1 MHGARLH
8 TLASFDRI
16 LVLKG
21 IAMNLIQCI
30 RRLAVVLAGL
40 GGAALASIIVAPAA
54 FAVREPPP
62 GGGGGAPASPAPP
75 DTVAVV
81 AGGMPGWQIALIAVG
96 AALLAAVLAVLLHR
110 VWAARRSLA
119 ARGA

>member
-1 MHGARLH
+1 MRGARLH

-16 LVLKG
+16 LVPKG

-30 RRLAVVLAGL
+30 RRLAAVLAGL

-96 AALLAAVLAVLLHR
+96 AALLAAVLAVLLDR

>member
-1 MHGARLH
+1 MRGARLH

-30 RRLAVVLAGL
+30 RRLAAFLAGL
-40 GGAALASIIVAPAA
+40 GGAALASVIAAPAA
-54 FAVREPPP
+54 FAVRVPPP
-62 GGGGGAPASPAPP
+62 GVGAPAHPAPP

-96 AALLAAVLAVLLHR
+96 AALLAAVLAVLLDR
-110 VWAARRSLA
+110 TWAARRSLA

>member
-1 MHGARLH
+1 MRGARLH

-30 RRLAVVLAGL
+30 RRLTAVLAGL

-62 GGGGGAPASPAPP
+62 GGGSGAPASPAPP

-96 AALLAAVLAVLLHR
+96 AALLAAVLAVLLDR
-110 VWAARRSLA
+110 TWAARRSLA

>member
-1 MHGARLH
+1 MRGARLH

-30 RRLAVVLAGL
+30 RRLAAVLAGL

-62 GGGGGAPASPAPP
+62 GGGGGAPASLAP

-96 AALLAAVLAVLLHR
+96 AALLAAVLAVLLDR
-110 VWAARRSLA
+110 TWAARRSLA

>member
-1 MHGARLH
+1 MRGARLH

-21 IAMNLIQCI
+21 IAMKLIQCI
-30 RRLAVVLAGL
+30 RRLAAVLAGL